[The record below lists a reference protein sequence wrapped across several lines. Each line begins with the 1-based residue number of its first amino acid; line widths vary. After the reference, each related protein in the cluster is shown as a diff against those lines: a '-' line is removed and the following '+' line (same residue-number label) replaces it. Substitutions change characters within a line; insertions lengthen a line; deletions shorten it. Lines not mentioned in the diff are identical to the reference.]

1 MARSVE
7 NFVMIEG
14 NVSWCELRATPTG
27 KSVFDFGLVQNDSI
41 PDGKGGFTER
51 ANFFTVTA
59 WERMAEN
66 AAESVEKGTRVV
78 VTGRLRYDEWE
89 KDGVKNTKLSIVADT
104 VSPALRWAT
113 ASVDKNP
120 KGGGGNG
127 VRISDADLDA
137 IIDA

>member
-14 NVSWCELRATPTG
+14 NVTWCELRATPTG
-27 KSVFDFGLVQNDSI
+27 KSVFDFGLAQNDSVS
-41 PDGKGGFTER
+41 DGKGGFTDR
-51 ANFFTVTA
+51 PNFFTVTA
-59 WERMAEN
+59 WERLGEN

-89 KDGVKNTKLSIVADT
+89 KDGVKNTKISIVADS

-113 ASVDKNP
+113 AQVDRNP

-127 VRISDADLDA
+127 VAISDADLDA
-137 IIDA
+137 ILND